1 MLNCWL
7 LSFRL
12 QLEHQA
18 AGHSSRAWRRHS
30 CWRSLAVPGAMLCSA
45 WAVQRLGCAVPG
57 LWHQGRHAGSGSG
70 SSIQARLPDAGLLEC
85 ISGWA
90 CSTCW
95 TSKNGSCRLCR
106 PNAARELRLAGGR
119 ALAALV
125 QEPASLPAPS
135 YWTASRHQVP
145 AANLRTCAR
154 ALPSIL
160 QLMPASLPALGRA
173 ASRCATL
180 RLLKPVASPRRRSC
194 NQLSVRARIYLSTP
208 LEDHALLTLDVAL
221 DFSKIYV

>member
-1 MLNCWL
+1 M
-7 LSFRL
+7 
-12 QLEHQA
+12 
-18 AGHSSRAWRRHS
+18 
-30 CWRSLAVPGAMLCSA
+30 
-45 WAVQRLGCAVPG
+45 QRLGCATPG
-57 LWHQGRHAGSGSG
+57 LRSAWAVASGPPRRLRQRQQHSGAAARCGAVGVHQWV
-70 SSIQARLPDAGLLEC
+70 GLQHLLDLQ
-85 ISGWA
+85 
-90 CSTCW
+90 
-95 TSKNGSCRLCR
+95 GSCRLCR